1 MSILGKVMRLG
12 NLLREDGR
20 VLIVAMDHGMIGTT
34 KGIEKIE
41 ETIRKVIEGGADA
54 VMINLGVAKKCYK
67 EVAGKVNFVLSIPF
81 DAKYV
86 EKAVKIG
93 ADAIK
98 TTYFGPVPLEEYRM
112 KQISEI
118 ARESDEWGI
127 PYLVEVVPTD
137 SSGKVLYDF
146 EKIKQAARIGAELGG
161 DLIKT
166 AYTTD
171 SSQFKHVVDS
181 CPVPIVVMGGP
192 KMESDIEVLK
202 IVKGCIDAGGAG
214 VSIGRNIWQHKDPVK
229 MTKAI
234 AKILHQNATVD
245 EAFKELK

>member
-1 MSILGKVMRLG
+1 MSILGKIIRLG
-12 NLLREDGR
+12 NLLREDKR
-20 VLIVAMDHGMIGTT
+20 VLIVAMDHGMTGTT
-34 KGIEKIE
+34 KGIEKID
-41 ETIRKVIEGGADA
+41 ETIKKVVKGGADA
-54 VMINLGVAKKCYK
+54 VMINVGVAKKHF
-67 EVAGKVNFVLSIPF
+67 EEIAGKVSLVLSIPF

-98 TTYFGPVPLEEYRM
+98 TTYFGLVPLEEHRM

-137 SSGKVLYDF
+137 SSGKVLYNI

-161 DLIKT
+161 DLVKT
-166 AYTTD
+166 AYPGD
-171 SSQFKHVVDS
+171 ASQFKQIVDS

-192 KMESDIEVLK
+192 KMERDIQVLM
-202 IVKGCIDAGGAG
+202 IIRGCIDAGGAG
-214 VSIGRNIWQHKDPVK
+214 ASIGRNIWQHEDPFK

-234 AKILHQNATVD
+234 AKIIHENATVD
-245 EAFKELK
+245 EAFEALK